1 MALIGASRLLLA
13 YGIDY
18 AARVQNGYV
27 SPGTAGTRVHPKSS
41 RTAQFPAR
49 TCPRVPARPPT
60 CRPLVMK
67 GSPVRVRA
75 SALQAVLQGFLP
87 PPATP
92 ERTLR
97 VRNGYIFDR
106 FRFQVAEREQG
117 PTRIRFEREGT
128 RIGLMSDLDLGA
140 LFDLALNRSS
150 CQLRKRGVEAPG
162 GQM

>member
-49 TCPRVPARPPT
+49 TCPRVPARGRPSLN
-60 CRPLVMK
+60 RLPLVMK

-75 SALQAVLQGFLP
+75 SALSICRPFHGAVVSGPLFV
-87 PPATP
+87 
-92 ERTLR
+92 RTR
-97 VRNGYIFDR
+97 C
-106 FRFQVAEREQG
+106 EHH
-117 PTRIRFEREGT
+117 P
-128 RIGLMSDLDLGA
+128 
-140 LFDLALNRSS
+140 
-150 CQLRKRGVEAPG
+150 
-162 GQM
+162 